1 MRRKYGLDEA
11 ACFPYREAYPRCHD
25 RKHTAREDIMKHN
38 DSRLLAG
45 LILFVIGAAGFAY
58 GLITYNNEHASL
70 GSALQRVF
78 TGSSAAGRQDIVVM
92 IAGAAVAVIGI
103 ILLLVRRRR

>member
-1 MRRKYGLDEA
+1 
-11 ACFPYREAYPRCHD
+11 
-25 RKHTAREDIMKHN
+25 MKRN

-58 GLITYNNEHASL
+58 GLITYNNERVSL

-78 TGSSAAGRQDIVVM
+78 TGSSSAEQQSTIIM
-92 IAGAAVAVIGI
+92 IAGAAVGVIGL
-103 ILLLVRRRR
+103 ILLIVRRRRR